1 MYRQASE
8 DDILPLSEPIITE
21 TGNEVTELF
30 IPKGVKVI
38 ASVAA
43 YNRFAGDVFA

>member
-8 DDILPLSEPIITE
+8 DDVLPLSEPIITE

-30 IPKGVKVI
+30 IPQGVKII
-38 ASVAA
+38 ASVPA
-43 YNRFAGDVFA
+43 YNRFVEDVFA